1 MPRQPVPAVRAGVVA
16 AALVAAL
23 AGCSSSSKADQ
34 AVAVTGT
41 DTACTP
47 ATSTVGAGTVE
58 LRFDNKGSKVSE
70 LYVLRPDGSIVTEKE
85 DVAPGVTARVT
96 VELPAGSYTLQCKPG
111 MTGDG
116 IKAPLTVTGAS
127 GAGAL
132 PAASTDPR
140 LATAVTG
147 YRAYVAGEA
156 ASSLAL
162 AKQLAAAVQSGDV
175 ARAKALY
182 APSRVGWERVEPV
195 AESFGD
201 LDPRIDAR
209 QADLAEGETWSGWH
223 VLEKGLWT
231 SGSTK
236 GLAPVA
242 ATLVKD
248 LEELTARV
256 PKATIT
262 PTSMANGANELLDEV
277 AKGKVTGE
285 EEAFSHTDL
294 VDMQA
299 NVEGAR
305 KVVDLLGPVLSE
317 KDAALKTSLDQRFA
331 QLQTLLATHRGKDGF
346 VSYETVTQDQRR
358 ALSAAVDALSEPLSK
373 VAAAVVGR

>member
-1 MPRQPVPAVRAGVVA
+1 MRRQPVPVVRAGVA
-16 AALVAAL
+16 TAALVAAL
-23 AGCSSSSKADQ
+23 AGCSSTQADQ

-41 DTACTP
+41 DTTCTP
-47 ATSTVGAGTVE
+47 ATSTVSAGTVE
-58 LRFDNKGSKVSE
+58 LRFDNKGTKVNE

-85 DVAPGVTARVT
+85 DVAPGVSARVT
-96 VELPAGSYTLQCKPG
+96 VELPAGSYMLQCKPG

-116 IKAPLTVTGAS
+116 IKAPLTVTAAKGA
-127 GAGAL
+127 AAV
-132 PAASTDPR
+132 PAASADPR
-140 LATAVTG
+140 LANAVTA
-147 YRAYVAGEA
+147 YRSYVAGEA

-162 AKQLAAAVQSGDV
+162 AKQLAAAVQAGDV
-175 ARAKALY
+175 VKAKALY

-209 QADLAEGETWSGWH
+209 EADLAEGETWSGWH
-223 VLEKGLWT
+223 VIEKGLWT
-231 SGSTK
+231 TNSTK
-236 GLAPVA
+236 ALAPVA

-248 LEELTARV
+248 LEDLVARV
-256 PKATIT
+256 PKAQIT

-305 KVVDLLGPVLSE
+305 RVVDLLAPVLSE
-317 KDAALKTSLDQRFA
+317 KDSALKTSLDQRFT
-331 QLQTLLATHRGKDGF
+331 QLQSLLDKHRSKDTF
-346 VSYETVTQDQRR
+346 VSYETVSQEQRR
-358 ALSAAVDALSEPLSK
+358 SLSAAVDALSEPLSK
-373 VAAAVVGR
+373 VAAAVVAR

>member
-1 MPRQPVPAVRAGVVA
+1 
-16 AALVAAL
+16 
-23 AGCSSSSKADQ
+23 
-34 AVAVTGT
+34 
-41 DTACTP
+41 
-47 ATSTVGAGTVE
+47 
-58 LRFDNKGSKVSE
+58 
-70 LYVLRPDGSIVTEKE
+70 
-85 DVAPGVTARVT
+85 VT

-116 IKAPLTVTGAS
+116 IRTPLTVTAAS
-127 GAGAL
+127 GAAAV
-132 PAASTDPR
+132 PAASADPR
-140 LATAVTG
+140 LAAAVTA

-162 AKQLAAAVQSGDV
+162 AKQLAAAVQAGDV
-175 ARAKALY
+175 AKAKALY

-209 QADLAEGETWSGWH
+209 QADLAQGETWSGWH

-231 SGSTK
+231 SSPAKGLK

-242 ATLVKD
+242 TALVKD
-248 LEELTARV
+248 LEELVARV
-256 PKATIT
+256 PTAEIT

-305 KVVDLLGPVLSE
+305 KVVDLLAPVLSE
-317 KDAALKTSLDQRFA
+317 KDSALKASLDQRFT
-331 QLQTLLATHRGKDGF
+331 QLQALLAKHRATGGF
-346 VSYETVTQDQRR
+346 VSYETVTQEQRR
-358 ALSAAVDALSEPLSK
+358 GLSAAVDALSEPLSK
-373 VAAAVVGR
+373 VAAAVVAR

>member
-1 MPRQPVPAVRAGVVA
+1 MRRQPVPVVRAGVA
-16 AALVAAL
+16 TAALVAAL
-23 AGCSSSSKADQ
+23 AGCSSTPADQ
-34 AVAVTGT
+34 AIAVTGT
-41 DTACTP
+41 DTTCTP
-47 ATSTVGAGTVE
+47 ATSTVRAGTVE
-58 LRFDNKGSKVSE
+58 LRFDNKGTKVNE

-85 DVAPGVTARVT
+85 DVAPGVSARVT
-96 VELPAGSYTLQCKPG
+96 VELAAGSYTLQCKPG

-116 IKAPLTVTGAS
+116 IKAPLTVTPAQGSA
-127 GAGAL
+127 AE
-132 PAASTDPR
+132 PAASADPR
-140 LATAVTG
+140 LAKAVSA
-147 YRAYVAGEA
+147 YRTYVAGEA

-162 AKQLAAAVQSGDV
+162 AKQLAAAMQAGDV
-175 ARAKALY
+175 AKAKALY
-182 APSRVGWERVEPV
+182 PRSRVGWERVEPV

-231 SGSTK
+231 TNSTK

-248 LEELTARV
+248 LAELVARV
-256 PKATIT
+256 PKAEIT

-305 KVVDLLGPVLSE
+305 RVVDLLAPVLSE
-317 KDAALKTSLDQRFA
+317 KDAALKTSLDQRFT
-331 QLQTLLATHRGKDGF
+331 QLQSLLAKHRVDDGF
-346 VSYETVTQDQRR
+346 VSYETVTQEQRR
-358 ALSAAVDALSEPLSK
+358 NLSAAVDALSEPLSK
-373 VAAAVVGR
+373 VAAVVVAR